1 MDPKITNSMLAVL
14 VLQCMQWLEIKAWS
28 ETSQDRSERELA
40 PPREKYVTC
49 NVIQQHFCDASLAN
63 SHCQLYGFPAN
74 QQSRKQIQY
83 KAAKFLQNRKLCAKA
98 LKNCKILE
106 DQAHLSLK
114 ILKRK
119 TSKLWTDRNA
129 AAAEFKCCLRNS
141 RPPQK
146 LSEIMTQVPDK
157 MHEIQPHVCV
167 FLHVS
172 GTFFGAEARILAFQR
187 GLGMVLSSW
196 ISVYSGLARNG
207 RLLGYV
213 ICAVLRS

>member
-1 MDPKITNSMLAVL
+1 MLAVL

-49 NVIQQHFCDASLAN
+49 HVIQQHFCDASLAN
-63 SHCQLYGFPAN
+63 SHCQPYGFPAN

-167 FLHVS
+167 CVFACFWHLFRRR
-172 GTFFGAEARILAFQR
+172 GTD
-187 GLGMVLSSW
+187 
-196 ISVYSGLARNG
+196 SGLSAWVG
-207 RLLGYV
+207 HGFV
-213 ICAVLRS
+213 